1 LWYLRAQRL
10 RTPLLRSP
18 SSNRGEDVED
28 DDEEE
33 YSPLSDLEYEKLY
46 RNADE
51 RESYE
56 LEAPVPIGRL

>member
-1 LWYLRAQRL
+1 VVPESPKAED
-10 RTPLLRSP
+10 TPTEEP
-18 SSNRGEDVED
+18 EQQQGEDVED